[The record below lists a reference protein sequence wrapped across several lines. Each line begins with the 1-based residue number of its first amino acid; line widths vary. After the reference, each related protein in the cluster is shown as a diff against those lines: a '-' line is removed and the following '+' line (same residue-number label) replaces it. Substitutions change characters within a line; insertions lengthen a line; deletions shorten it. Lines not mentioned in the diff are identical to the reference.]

1 VPQDSLN
8 ASVNTN
14 SKIGHHRLTVGR
26 AAPWAVRVHQAPE
39 THQRAL
45 WPRVL
50 WAGPAVLGLR
60 GPGPGLLF
68 GLAGQAGFAE

>member
-1 VPQDSLN
+1 
-8 ASVNTN
+8 
-14 SKIGHHRLTVGR
+14 
-26 AAPWAVRVHQAPE
+26 VRVHQAPE